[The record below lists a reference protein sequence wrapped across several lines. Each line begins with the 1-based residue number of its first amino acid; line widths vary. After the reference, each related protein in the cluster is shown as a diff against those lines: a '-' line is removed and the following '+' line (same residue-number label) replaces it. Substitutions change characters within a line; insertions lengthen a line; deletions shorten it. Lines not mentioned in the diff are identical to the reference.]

1 MLIVNINAIKKF
13 LSDIILLFYDII
25 VSKYIF
31 VLFYYKERYVIWYY
45 DILIKRVIFQNGLNL
60 DR

>member
-1 MLIVNINAIKKF
+1 MLIVDINAIKKY
-13 LSDIILLFYDII
+13 LSDIILLYYDII

>member
-1 MLIVNINAIKKF
+1 MLIVNNNAIKKC

-25 VSKYIF
+25 ESKYIL
-31 VLFYYKERYVIWYY
+31 VLLYYKERYVIWYY

>member
-1 MLIVNINAIKKF
+1 MSKRHYITI
-13 LSDIILLFYDII
+13 YDII
-25 VSKYIF
+25 ESKYIL
-31 VLFYYKERYVIWYY
+31 VLLYYKERYVIWYY